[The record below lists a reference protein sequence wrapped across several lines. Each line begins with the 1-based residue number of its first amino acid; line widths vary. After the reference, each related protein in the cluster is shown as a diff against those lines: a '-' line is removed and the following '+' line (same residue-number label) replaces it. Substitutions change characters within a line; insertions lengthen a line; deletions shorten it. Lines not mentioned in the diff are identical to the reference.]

1 MHTCLIYTFFV
12 SRLIYVQE
20 EIYDYPTILAIRSLY
35 DNYEHNSTVKE
46 IRTPE
51 KRKEEEFLLDMFLNT
66 NVMARAMQW
75 LSDRG
80 FIDPDDF
87 ERKDILRHIWF
98 NPFDGATS
106 GFERVFTSERYGTEL
121 LGVQDWIY
129 FNYQESKK
137 RINYMGYVDTMKL
150 GDVSIK
156 IWYLNVIYDKNNK
169 KSISIPKRTEKSK

>member
-1 MHTCLIYTFFV
+1 MYICIIYV

-20 EIYDYPTILAIRSLY
+20 EIYDYPTILAIRALY
-35 DNYEHNSTVKE
+35 DNYEHNSTMKE
-46 IRTPE
+46 TRTSE
-51 KRKEEEFLLDMFLNT
+51 KIKEEDFLLDMFLNT
-66 NVMARAMQW
+66 NVMTRTMQW

-87 ERKDILRHIWF
+87 ERKDTLRHIWF

-137 RINYMGYVDTMKL
+137 RINYMGYIDTMKL
-150 GDVSIK
+150 GDVSVK
-156 IWYLNVIYDKNNK
+156 YTM
-169 KSISIPKRTEKSK
+169 IS